1 MEHEDAPPAA
11 NRAVK
16 LLPFWTGNPRAWLTS
31 AEGAFRLR
39 NIADEESRFFNC
51 LHALPE
57 AIVSLIADLV
67 EADQLHASTAC
78 KAHPVGYRDIPRS
91 PLILHMA
98 ETFSSAHIPKP
109 NPNSTFSAET

>member
-1 MEHEDAPPAA
+1 MEHPEQHEDALPAA

-16 LLPFWTGNPRAWLTS
+16 LPPFWTANPRAWFTS

-57 AIVSLIADLV
+57 ATVSPSDDLV
-67 EADQLHASTAC
+67 EATRSRRTLTRSCVAAC
-78 KAHPVGYRDIPRS
+78 
-91 PLILHMA
+91 
-98 ETFSSAHIPKP
+98 
-109 NPNSTFSAET
+109 